1 MTSTPIQATGQF
13 VPPIAAAFADSNG
26 NAAMVSANQPMP
38 VLVSPPITTP
48 LTGTATGT
56 AQVGPFD
63 PVVGR
68 SVILTLTGTWAGGV
82 QLMRSTDNGVTVVP
96 VTLGGAPW
104 AIYTTNCCEPVWDES
119 EAAALLYLQITLSSG
134 SVNYRLA
141 Q

>member
-1 MTSTPIQATGQF
+1 
-13 VPPIAAAFADSNG
+13 
-26 NAAMVSANQPMP
+26 
-38 VLVSPPITTP
+38 
-48 LTGTATGT
+48 
-56 AQVGPFD
+56 
-63 PVVGR
+63 
-68 SVILTLTGTWAGGV
+68 
-82 QLMRSTDNGVTVVP
+82 MRSTDNGVTVVP